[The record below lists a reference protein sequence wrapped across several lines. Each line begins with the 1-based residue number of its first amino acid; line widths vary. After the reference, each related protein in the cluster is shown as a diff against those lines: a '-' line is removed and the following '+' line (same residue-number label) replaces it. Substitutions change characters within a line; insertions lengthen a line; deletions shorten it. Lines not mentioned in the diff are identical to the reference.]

1 MKALMT
7 RTGPAGMEDGMR
19 DIETIRTPANA
30 LARVPRGW
38 AILGLAALAWA
49 ALILV
54 WQIARIVFAALLG

>member
-1 MKALMT
+1 
-7 RTGPAGMEDGMR
+7 MR